1 MTCEETGI
9 KYAGKIVAKSS
20 LAKAKAKQKVRR
32 HTVLSLDTGYVN

>member
-20 LAKAKAKQKVRR
+20 LVKPKAKQKVSR
-32 HTVLSLDTGYVN
+32 HHLIL